1 MEENP
6 MDKEIIL
13 SEKPAVKTTIVGGR
27 PPGCGKDVDSVPRGI
42 EILVKKASV
51 DHAFREVLLKERAA
65 AANRISLSLDDTE
78 TVMLNNIPQSHLEGI
93 ISATKVSPN
102 MKQVFL
108 GYTAA
113 VMLAALTATANA
125 ADYDD
130 LMRQRGTRYKN
141 TDFANSRGIR
151 PDAVEY
157 NKDTVAYFNK
167 AESEARL
174 ETGILEAK
182 ITDKIS
188 NLPLNSIKVY
198 FLKKDNSETNGLGY
212 TDALG
217 IYRIEGLPIGTYY
230 ITVAKDSKYFVQS
243 KELEINANKENAIN
257 FQLVRTDQV
266 ATEGMRPDY
275 PEDY

>member
-1 MEENP
+1 MEEKSKDN
-6 MDKEIIL
+6 EIVP

-65 AANRISLSLDDTE
+65 AANRINLSLDDTE
-78 TVMLNNIPQSHLEGI
+78 VVMLNNIPQSHFEGI

-125 ADYDD
+125 ADDD
-130 LMRQRGTRYKN
+130 LRVSQGIRPA
-141 TDFANSRGIR
+141 DFAKSRGIR
-151 PDAVEY
+151 PDAVELI
-157 NKDTVAYFNK
+157 NKDTAAYFNK

-174 ETGILEAK
+174 ETGGLEVK
-182 ITDKIS
+182 ITDKIN
-188 NLPLNSIKVY
+188 NLSLNSIKVY
-198 FLKKDNSETNGLGY
+198 FFKKTNSETSGLGY

-217 IYRIEGLPIGTYY
+217 IYRIEGIPIGTYY
-230 ITVAKDSKYFVQS
+230 IIVAKDSKYFAQS
-243 KELEINANKENAIN
+243 KELEINANKENVIN